1 MNKQEFK
8 QLIIDQNKS
17 ESHPMDNLPV
27 VPNGIIEIL
36 VNNFDTW
43 DDLDGLTYKELVKMS
58 DETGEFPAID
68 SRINFYGDMDTI
80 QLSLNAVLEAL
91 FDLAEDFSISLESAA
106 NAHQIVYI
114 EIDKM
119 FVLLY

>member
-1 MNKQEFK
+1 MKKQEFK
-8 QLIIDQNKS
+8 QLILDLNKS
-17 ESHPMDNLPV
+17 ESHQMDNLPV

-43 DDLDGLTYKELVKMS
+43 DDLDGLTYDEMVKIS
-58 DETGEFPAID
+58 NETGEFPGID
-68 SRINFYGDMDTI
+68 NLINFYGDMDTI
-80 QLSLNAVLEAL
+80 ELSLNAVLEAL

-106 NAHQIVYI
+106 NAHRIIYI